1 MGWLLE
7 LLVEIVG
14 GTVADE
20 AARRIPAWGCALI
33 IGVIAVAVLL
43 LVWLT

>member
-1 MGWLLE
+1 MGWLIE

-20 AARRIPAWGCALI
+20 AARRLPAWGCALI
-33 IGVIAVAVLL
+33 IGAIAVVVLL
-43 LVWLT
+43 VAWLT